1 MKQRAAYSLL
11 LVAVIAALLA
21 ACTTPAGS
29 DTSTDV
35 KPHFDSS
42 SNAMM
47 EKAIIQEAN
56 RQLGYFCSLQSSY
69 FSSYRYYASSMLEL
83 QGFTEEMITEG
94 STVNFSVKLIDA
106 SDRNFLFRA
115 TADDMD
121 GDGVQSVWEVDKECK
136 PRELTPD

>member
-1 MKQRAAYSLL
+1 MVKRAAYSFFG
-11 LVAVIAALLA
+11 VMVMTALLA
-21 ACTTPAGS
+21 ACTTPAP
-29 DTSTDV
+29 DTSQDV

-47 EKAIIQEAN
+47 SKAIVQEAN

-94 STVNFSVKLIDA
+94 STVNFSVKLIEA
-106 SDRNFLFRA
+106 TDRNFLFRA

-121 GDGVQSVWEVDKECK
+121 GDGIQSVWEVEKDCK
-136 PRELTPD
+136 PREITPD